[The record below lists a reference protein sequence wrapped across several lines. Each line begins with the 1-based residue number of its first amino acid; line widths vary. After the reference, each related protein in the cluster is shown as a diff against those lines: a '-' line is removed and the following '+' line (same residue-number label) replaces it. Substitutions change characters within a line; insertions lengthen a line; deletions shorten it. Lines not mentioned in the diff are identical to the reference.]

1 MDRPITQS
9 DIDTLRLALA
19 FIMALVVSLVLL
31 PVRCE
36 HQRKEACG
44 PCADKAA
51 KRREREAEETCRAW
65 HDRKVKGCV
74 YCELKGRR

>member
-19 FIMALVVSLVLL
+19 FIMALVISLVLL

-36 HQRKEACG
+36 HQRKATCEA
-44 PCADKAA
+44 CADKAA
-51 KRREREAEETCRAW
+51 KRRERENEEICRRW
-65 HDRKVKGCV
+65 HDGRQPNCV
-74 YCELKGRR
+74 YCRLKPPR